1 MKIFQKLQVVIIIL
15 MAGRIGEEGGIYH
28 LGA

>member
-15 MAGRIGEEGGIYH
+15 MAGRIGEKGEIYH